1 MNNDKKDITQLD
13 NKVVLSQYLELSK
26 NFGTLKESQ
35 IRRFYVRKTYIQ
47 SVVLDILANDKFQGN
62 VSMDYGTLDD
72 KIKLRMTKDIW
83 WSTSSMQIKMYI
95 YNLAVKELV
104 VLFKSNSTNTPTDDD
119 ILFALTDKGFDI
131 YQNMTMDSIS
141 AALLF
146 SKATNKLSIIAIII
160 AIISI
165 FISIVGFCS

>member
-13 NKVVLSQYLELSK
+13 KETVLSQYLELSK

-35 IRRFYVRKTYIQ
+35 IRKFYVRKTYIQ
-47 SVVLDILANDKFQGN
+47 SVVLDILANDKFEGN
-62 VSMDYGTLDD
+62 FSMDYRMLDD

-83 WSTSSMQIKMYI
+83 RKISRMQIEMYI
-95 YNLAVKELV
+95 YDLVVKELV
-104 VLFKSNSTNTPTDDD
+104 VLSKSNSTKTPTDDD
-119 ILFALTDKGFDI
+119 ILFTLTDKGFDI
-131 YQNMTMDSIS
+131 YQNMTIDSIS
-141 AALLF
+141 ASLLF